1 MFDVGINICVRK
13 VLEHTRAGGKKE
25 EFEKKYYK
33 SSFNSFLKE
42 GCWKSKEVWNI
53 LESNCSC

>member
-1 MFDVGINICVRK
+1 MFDVEINICVRK

-42 GCWKSKEVWNI
+42 GC
-53 LESNCSC
+53 